1 MFVGGL
7 ELVNATGWAHHRV
20 GVLSALY
27 LVGYL
32 SMAAV
37 ALVLGAVATAWK
49 LGLAVK
55 LGAAVIIV
63 LSIATFVRAL
73 ATRADGASHSV
84 PLSLPR
90 SLQ

>member
-7 ELVNATGWAHHRV
+7 ELVNATGSAHHRG

-27 LVGYL
+27 LAGYL

-37 ALVLGAVATAWK
+37 ATAWG
-49 LGLAVK
+49 LVLAVK

-73 ATRADGASHSV
+73 ATRADGALHSV